1 MFTSTMILEK
11 QPTTSFEDLLKT
23 FEKCLEK
30 TEAFETMKQMPT
42 NYKKIVRVMATSAIE
57 SLLTA
62 FERNY
67 QQIQI
72 SGYGRFTNVDTHNK
86 TYNGVLNT
94 IKVIEESGENIIIEI
109 FKRGKDM
116 TSPIKIFSTEES
128 KGKASD
134 VLVKERQEDGISD
147 LEHRKERF
155 NNLLLILNPKD
166 EFEKIQ
172 LDKLKKEAKYL
183 YLEDK

>member
-1 MFTSTMILEK
+1 
-11 QPTTSFEDLLKT
+11 
-23 FEKCLEK
+23 
-30 TEAFETMKQMPT
+30 
-42 NYKKIVRVMATSAIE
+42 
-57 SLLTA
+57 
-62 FERNY
+62 
-67 QQIQI
+67 
-72 SGYGRFTNVDTHNK
+72 
-86 TYNGVLNT
+86 
-94 IKVIEESGENIIIEI
+94 
-109 FKRGKDM
+109 M